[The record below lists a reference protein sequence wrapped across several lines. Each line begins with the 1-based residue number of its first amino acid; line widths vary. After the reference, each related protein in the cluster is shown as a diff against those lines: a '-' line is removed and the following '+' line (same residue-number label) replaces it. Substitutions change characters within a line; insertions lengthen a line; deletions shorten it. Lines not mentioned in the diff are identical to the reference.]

1 MNTVYEVA
9 DTDPV
14 AVVLAWLAEHPQLT
28 EALGGPGRVS
38 GIREA
43 PWPHMRVTAGPGGDM
58 RTLEW
63 ATEPEVTLEVYGDPS
78 GWPGPAALRRI
89 ALIGA
94 LAAKELP
101 DAQAKPGQ
109 PVVSSVRPSGV
120 LIDSPLADGQPRHI
134 LGLLVAVHPPQQG
147 GPETPRI
154 E

>member
-1 MNTVYEVA
+1 MASPYLVA
-9 DTDPV
+9 DADPV
-14 AVVLAWLAEHPQLT
+14 AVVLAWLAEHPKVT

-38 GIREA
+38 GIAEA
-43 PWPHMRVTAGPGGDM
+43 PWPHLRVTTGPGGDM

-63 ATEPEVTLEVYGDPS
+63 ATEPEVTLEVYGDPG

-101 DAQAKPGQ
+101 DLPAKAGQA
-109 PVVSSVRPSGV
+109 VVSSVRPSGV

-134 LGLLVAVHPPQQG
+134 FGLLVTVHPPQ
-147 GPETPRI
+147 
-154 E
+154 